1 MEDLVGCGGEFADG
15 GEDKICGNE
24 EVGQVVI
31 GEVAGDGLMVA
42 GGTGVFEGG
51 LVITWVDPDR
61 FETGD
66 A

>member
-1 MEDLVGCGGEFADG
+1 MENLVGRCGEFAGG
-15 GEDKICGNE
+15 GEDKMCGNE
-24 EVGQVVI
+24 EVRQVII
-31 GEVAGDGLMVA
+31 GEVASDRLMVA
-42 GGTGVFEGG
+42 GGASVFEDG

>member
-1 MEDLVGCGGEFADG
+1 MENLVGRCGEFAGVD
-15 GEDKICGNE
+15 EDKMCGNE
-24 EVGQVVI
+24 EVRQVVI

-42 GGTGVFEGG
+42 GGTGVFEDS

-61 FETGD
+61 FETGG

>member
-1 MEDLVGCGGEFADG
+1 MENLVGRCGEFAG
-15 GEDKICGNE
+15 CGEDKMCGNE
-24 EVGQVVI
+24 EVRQVII
-31 GEVAGDGLMVA
+31 GEVASDRLMVA
-42 GGTGVFEGG
+42 GGASVFEDG